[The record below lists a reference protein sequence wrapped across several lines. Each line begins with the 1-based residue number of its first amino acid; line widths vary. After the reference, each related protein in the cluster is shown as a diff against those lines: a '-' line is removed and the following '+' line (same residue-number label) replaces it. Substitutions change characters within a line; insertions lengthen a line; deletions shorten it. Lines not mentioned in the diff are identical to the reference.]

1 MENFFVNFLELSWSG
16 SIVILLV
23 VGLRLALQKAPK
35 RLVCLLW
42 LLVGIRLLLPVHV
55 ETSFSLQPD
64 MVQLTRSMQRQEVP
78 VQPDAVPAIPV
89 PGDDVVVS
97 TGDAQVVVEVS
108 RATDWGMVAAIVW
121 AAGAAVM
128 LGYAVLSYFRLRKQV
143 CGAVRAEDGAWESER
158 LNSAFLFGYFKPRIF
173 LPTDLRG
180 KDREYVLS
188 HERVHI
194 VCGDHW
200 IKLVGFLCLSL
211 HWFNPLVWIAYRLL
225 CRDLEIA
232 CDEQVVKRYSVEERK
247 AYSRALLSCSV
258 GSCPVSA
265 CPIAFG
271 EVDVKERIMKI
282 LNYRKP
288 GFWICLVCVIAII
301 GTAVFF
307 LTDSKP
313 KYDTVFEEYAAM
325 IGLDKDQFYRNI
337 GTTEENGTLEVLHRR
352 VLSEPMEIDGTK
364 YWIAVYY
371 DERSD
376 NRISSVEL
384 MAEPYG
390 SFDEM
395 AEKYLSMQEL
405 LCGIYGETKDDS
417 ESYTDLQQMQSAY
430 EKRVPKR
437 GSWGAQVLW
446 SLEDVTEMYPGAQDY
461 MNYLAAWEDVIE
473 NIKYEHGSNVA
484 PKSWFEVSLSC
495 NAEDE
500 QYRVT
505 ARFYIKVGPWWG
517 SE

>member
-1 MENFFVNFLELSWSG
+1 MDVLKTVLEASISG
-16 SIVILLV
+16 SVVILLV
-23 VGLRLALQKAPK
+23 LVLRLALQKAPK

-55 ETSFSLQPD
+55 QTSFSLQPD
-64 MVQLTRSMQRQEVP
+64 IVQLTQSMQRQEEA
-78 VQPDAVPAIPV
+78 VQPDMVPAIPV

-97 TGDAQVVVEVS
+97 TGDAQVVVEVT

-121 AAGAAVM
+121 AAGTAAM
-128 LGYAVLSYFRLRKQV
+128 LGYAALSYFRLRRQV
-143 CGAVRAEDGAWESER
+143 RGAVQAEDGAWESER
-158 LNSAFLFGYFKPRIF
+158 LNSAFLFGYLKPRIF
-173 LPTDLRG
+173 LPADLRG
-180 KDREYVLS
+180 KEREYVLS

-225 CRDLEIA
+225 CRDLEMA

-247 AYSRALLSCSV
+247 AYSQALLSCSV
-258 GSCPVSA
+258 GSRPVSA

-301 GTAVFF
+301 VTAVFF
-307 LTDSKP
+307 LTDQKP

-325 IGLDKDQFYRNI
+325 IGLDKDKFYRNI
-337 GTTEENGTLEVLHRR
+337 GTTEEKGTIAGIHTH
-352 VLSEPMEIDGTK
+352 VLSEPLEIDGVK
-364 YWIAVYY
+364 YWISVYY
-371 DERSD
+371 DEPSD
-376 NRISSVEL
+376 NRISSVEF
-384 MAEPYG
+384 MAEPFG

-395 AEKYLSMQEL
+395 AEKYLSMYEL
-405 LCGIYGETKDDS
+405 LYGIYGETEDDS
-417 ESYTDLQQMQSAY
+417 EGYTDLQQMQSAY

-437 GSWGAQVLW
+437 GSWGAYALW
-446 SLEDVTEMYPGAQDY
+446 SLEDVTEMYPEAQDY
-461 MNYLAAWEDVIE
+461 MNYLSAREDVID
-473 NIKYEHGSNVA
+473 NMKYQYGSEVV
-484 PKSWFEVSLSC
+484 PKYWFEVSLSC
-495 NAEDE
+495 KAEDE

-505 ARFYIKVGPWWG
+505 ARFYIKVNPWRG
-517 SE
+517 TE